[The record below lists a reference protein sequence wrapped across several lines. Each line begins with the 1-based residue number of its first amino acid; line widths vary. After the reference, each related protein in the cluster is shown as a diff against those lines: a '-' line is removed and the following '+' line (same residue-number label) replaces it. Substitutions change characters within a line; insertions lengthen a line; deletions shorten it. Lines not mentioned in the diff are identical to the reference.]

1 MNQHPTQQQLLRQ
14 WFPSFLFSLHRLP
27 ISGWLR
33 LLIEKKIPLLS
44 FVQHSSH
51 ELFACKSRVQ
61 EQDQIILSLRRD
73 LAGMTA
79 RLSDIQGE
87 LSEKQK
93 QNLERSEATIR
104 EQSKELN
111 ETRLKLAKLSD
122 IVDQQST
129 QMETLQADLAYE
141 IIAFSSIE
149 FDRDSNF

>member
-1 MNQHPTQQQLLRQ
+1 
-14 WFPSFLFSLHRLP
+14 
-27 ISGWLR
+27 
-33 LLIEKKIPLLS
+33 
-44 FVQHSSH
+44 
-51 ELFACKSRVQ
+51 
-61 EQDQIILSLRRD
+61 
-73 LAGMTA
+73 MTA

>member
-1 MNQHPTQQQLLRQ
+1 
-14 WFPSFLFSLHRLP
+14 
-27 ISGWLR
+27 
-33 LLIEKKIPLLS
+33 
-44 FVQHSSH
+44 
-51 ELFACKSRVQ
+51 
-61 EQDQIILSLRRD
+61 
-73 LAGMTA
+73 MTA

-141 IIAFSSIE
+141 FIAFSSIE